1 MLPQQNIARL
11 VSLLLLII
19 TGLGVRRSTKK
30 KKDCDFWKKMDVAMF
45 TSPVLALASGSE
57 CAEGTQSQAINCSA
71 ASPPINSLLAIH
83 SLFILAFHPFSLVF
97 FFVFFTLPPS
107 SFLQI
112 LLRFVFALLLLLLVP
127 LLYFVD
133 CKLNTKFQSI
143 SIRNLC
149 LISQRYQV
157 QLTLE
162 TALPL
167 HSCPADKTN
176 DQSRNQTLT
185 RSIQNETIRMGFL
198 IQLVNNITWEFL
210 SPTPCW
216 ASYSALI

>member
-97 FFVFFTLPPS
+97 FLFFLPS
-107 SFLQI
+107 
-112 LLRFVFALLLLLLVP
+112 LLLPFCRFYSGLFLRYCCCCRCL
-127 LLYFVD
+127 
-133 CKLNTKFQSI
+133 CSI
-143 SIRNLC
+143 S
-149 LISQRYQV
+149 LI
-157 QLTLE
+157 
-162 TALPL
+162 A
-167 HSCPADKTN
+167 N
-176 DQSRNQTLT
+176 
-185 RSIQNETIRMGFL
+185 
-198 IQLVNNITWEFL
+198 
-210 SPTPCW
+210 
-216 ASYSALI
+216 